1 MTTSQTEPAWSVE
14 RVQAEAEKHYN
25 DFVAEFQGEDP
36 ATITSALI
44 KELAMLRATNFQ
56 LIEHLGIN
64 WNTSNAAAANSH
76 QAVQKFQ
83 ELEATMKSQG
93 CNFSQRLER
102 LEGKIG

>member
-1 MTTSQTEPAWSVE
+1 MPNKTEPTWSVE

-44 KELAMLRATNFQ
+44 KELAMLRATHFQ

-64 WNTSNAAAANSH
+64 WNTSNAAASNSH

-102 LEGKIG
+102 LEGKRG